1 MYKLI
6 SESLDNFLLEGIKDN
21 AIAIATKVKKER
33 SPEFQK
39 LMSMLDKDRGLMVP
53 FTKWLFG
60 IPGGPKSKE
69 SREHMFRIRPIS
81 MQELEQLYDQAKEF
95 GLQNIKRDINSFK
108 NSEEFNDYITRE
120 FSSKKVKNALSKIS
134 NRIREMIINNEKIY
148 NLFRNNLDYADAL
161 ADSLAKKGGLYRTSD
176 ELYNAI
182 LMRLSDLEN
191 FSKKA
196 VLKKI
201 KKFKLNVG
209 IVPISAPHL
218 LLLGIE
224 DPVASANLRS
234 QDWCIS
240 YAKEFRNKKGK
251 EREEIDFLTLFTP
264 EDSAITRFNS
274 TYKLSELTKCYFLFD
289 FDRKPNDSLRKVC
302 LLVNPKNDESKE
314 GDIQSIWNSQDDL
327 VANGHIA
334 AERFILKHFPEL
346 NE

>member
-1 MYKLI
+1 MYRLVY
-6 SESLDNFLLEGIKDN
+6 ESLDNFLLEGVKDD

-60 IPGGPKSKE
+60 IPTGPKSKE
-69 SREHMFRIRPIS
+69 SREHIFRVRPIS

-120 FSSKKVKNALSKIS
+120 FGSKKVKNALSKVS
-134 NRIREMIINNEKIY
+134 SRIREMIINNEKNY
-148 NLFRNNLDYADAL
+148 NLFRNNLEYVDAL
-161 ADSLAKKGGLYRTSD
+161 ADSLAKKGGLFHTSD

-191 FSKKA
+191 FSKESILA
-196 VLKKI
+196 KI
-201 KKFKLNVG
+201 KKFNLNVNVMP
-209 IVPISAPHL
+209 VPASHL

-224 DPVASANLRS
+224 DPVASANLGS

-240 YAKEFRNKKGK
+240 YATEFRNKKGK
-251 EREEIDFLTLFTP
+251 DREKINFLTLFTP
-264 EDSAITRFNS
+264 EESAISRFNS
-274 TYKLSELTKCYFLFD
+274 TY
-289 FDRKPNDSLRKVC
+289 RKSV
-302 LLVNPKNDESKE
+302 V
-314 GDIQSIWNSQDDL
+314 
-327 VANGHIA
+327 
-334 AERFILKHFPEL
+334 
-346 NE
+346 